1 VAQPA
6 AAQRPDGYLNSY
18 IQVTGKPRYANLA
31 YSHELYCAG
40 RLIQAGIAA
49 QRSLGDTG
57 QSPLFGVARR
67 FADQLVKEFLG
78 TQDGLDGHPIVE
90 TALIESGNYG
100 AVNYGLLL
108 AGAVIAM
115 IPCIVV
121 YVSLQRFYV
130 RGLVSG
136 ALKG

>member
-1 VAQPA
+1 MTACS
-6 AAQRPDGYLNSY
+6 R
-18 IQVTGKPRYANLA
+18 
-31 YSHELYCAG
+31 C
-40 RLIQAGIAA
+40 
-49 QRSLGDTG
+49 RSRSAT
-57 QSPLFGVARR
+57 RR
-67 FADQLVKEFLG
+67 RG
-78 TQDGLDGHPIVE
+78 T
-90 TALIESGNYG
+90 YG

-115 IPCIVV
+115 IPCVVV